1 MSFSNDVK
9 NELSRLETNEV
20 CCDKAELL
28 GVLRMS
34 GAIVIRGMNI
44 GIHFSTENA
53 ALARRVLQ
61 ILKNNYQVQTE
72 VVITRSRRLKKN
84 NRYQVRV
91 LPAPQVNIAMT
102 ELQLLSI
109 ESDLKNPLLTKQC
122 CKRAFL
128 RGAFLGGGSISRPS
142 SDYHLE
148 MVTGNEDFARS
159 IIKVMHTFS
168 MKAKLTD
175 RKNDYI
181 VYLKDGESITNFLR
195 VIGAHNSMME
205 LENARV
211 LKEMRNMMK
220 PDVIVHFP
228 GKRDIIIDSKV
239 SLKAYMAYLA
249 AEDDAMRAFHIKE
262 HVASVRRHIDQLA
275 SKRYDKYH
283 INSLDYVMLFIPNEP
298 SYFMAMEADNKLWNY
313 AYKKNIVLIS
323 PSNLISTLF
332 VVNSLWTRERQQRDV
347 QKIVDTANAI
357 YDKFVNFTDNFT
369 KIDVA
374 LKKADEAYTE
384 AFKQLTSG
392 KGNITKR
399 LNELKEQGLLTTTKQ
414 IPDGFLDGE

>member
-20 CCDKAELL
+20 CCDKAEVL

-91 LPAPQVNIAMT
+91 LPAPQVSIAMN
-102 ELQLLSI
+102 ELQLLSM
-109 ESDLKNPLLTKQC
+109 ESDLKNPLLNKQC

-175 RKNDYI
+175 RKNYYI
-181 VYLKDGESITNFLR
+181 VYLKDGESNTNFLR

-205 LENARV
+205 LENVRV
-211 LKEMRNMMK
+211 LKEMRNN
-220 PDVIVHFP
+220 VNRRVNCETANL
-228 GKRDIIIDSKV
+228 GKVVKAAVRQVNCIKFID
-239 SLKAYMAYLA
+239 
-249 AEDDAMRAFHIKE
+249 E
-262 HVASVRRHIDQLA
+262 HMGLSELPQALQ
-275 SKRYDKYH
+275 
-283 INSLDYVMLFIPNEP
+283 
-298 SYFMAMEADNKLWNY
+298 
-313 AYKKNIVLIS
+313 
-323 PSNLISTLF
+323 
-332 VVNSLWTRERQQRDV
+332 
-347 QKIVDTANAI
+347 DTARLRLEYPDA
-357 YDKFVNFTDNFT
+357 
-369 KIDVA
+369 
-374 LKKADEAYTE
+374 
-384 AFKQLTSG
+384 S
-392 KGNITKR
+392 
-399 LNELKEQGLLTTTKQ
+399 LNELVEYSGGIGKSGINHRLKKLQEMAVGLGMEVEKA
-414 IPDGFLDGE
+414 

>member
-1 MSFSNDVK
+1 MKGGGRLSFSNDVK

-20 CCDKAELL
+20 CCDKAEVL

-91 LPAPQVNIAMT
+91 LPAPQVSIAMN
-102 ELQLLSI
+102 ELQLLSM
-109 ESDLKNPLLTKQC
+109 ESDLKNPLLNKQG

-148 MVTGNEDFARS
+148 MVTGNEDFAHS

-205 LENARV
+205 LENVRV
-211 LKEMRNMMK
+211 LKEMRNN
-220 PDVIVHFP
+220 VNRRVNCETANL
-228 GKRDIIIDSKV
+228 GKVVKAAVRQVNCIKFID
-239 SLKAYMAYLA
+239 
-249 AEDDAMRAFHIKE
+249 E
-262 HVASVRRHIDQLA
+262 HMGLSELPQALQ
-275 SKRYDKYH
+275 
-283 INSLDYVMLFIPNEP
+283 
-298 SYFMAMEADNKLWNY
+298 
-313 AYKKNIVLIS
+313 
-323 PSNLISTLF
+323 
-332 VVNSLWTRERQQRDV
+332 
-347 QKIVDTANAI
+347 DTARLRLEYPDA
-357 YDKFVNFTDNFT
+357 
-369 KIDVA
+369 
-374 LKKADEAYTE
+374 
-384 AFKQLTSG
+384 S
-392 KGNITKR
+392 
-399 LNELKEQGLLTTTKQ
+399 LNELVEYSGGIGKSGINHRLKKLQEMAVGLGMEVEK
-414 IPDGFLDGE
+414 G

>member
-1 MSFSNDVK
+1 MKGGGRLSFSNDVK

-20 CCDKAELL
+20 CCDKAEVL

-91 LPAPQVNIAMT
+91 LPAPQVSIAMN
-102 ELQLLSI
+102 ELQLLSM
-109 ESDLKNPLLTKQC
+109 ESDLKNPMVNKQC

-205 LENARV
+205 LENVRV
-211 LKEMRNMMK
+211 LKEMRNN
-220 PDVIVHFP
+220 VNRRVNCETANL
-228 GKRDIIIDSKV
+228 GKVVKAAVRQVNCIKFID
-239 SLKAYMAYLA
+239 
-249 AEDDAMRAFHIKE
+249 E
-262 HVASVRRHIDQLA
+262 HMGLSELPQALQ
-275 SKRYDKYH
+275 
-283 INSLDYVMLFIPNEP
+283 
-298 SYFMAMEADNKLWNY
+298 
-313 AYKKNIVLIS
+313 
-323 PSNLISTLF
+323 
-332 VVNSLWTRERQQRDV
+332 
-347 QKIVDTANAI
+347 DTARLRLEYPDA
-357 YDKFVNFTDNFT
+357 
-369 KIDVA
+369 
-374 LKKADEAYTE
+374 
-384 AFKQLTSG
+384 S
-392 KGNITKR
+392 
-399 LNELKEQGLLTTTKQ
+399 LNELVEYSGGIGKSGINHRLKKLQEMAVGLGMEVEKA
-414 IPDGFLDGE
+414 

>member
-1 MSFSNDVK
+1 MKGGSRLSFSNDVK

-20 CCDKAELL
+20 CCDKAEVL

-91 LPAPQVNIAMT
+91 LPAPQVSIAMN
-102 ELQLLSI
+102 ELQLLSM
-109 ESDLKNPLLTKQC
+109 ESDLKNPLLNKQC

-148 MVTGNEDFARS
+148 MVTGNEDFAHS

-205 LENARV
+205 LENVRV
-211 LKEMRNMMK
+211 LKEMRNN
-220 PDVIVHFP
+220 VNRRVNCETANL
-228 GKRDIIIDSKV
+228 GKVVKAAVRQVNCIKFID
-239 SLKAYMAYLA
+239 
-249 AEDDAMRAFHIKE
+249 E
-262 HVASVRRHIDQLA
+262 HMGLSELPQALQ
-275 SKRYDKYH
+275 
-283 INSLDYVMLFIPNEP
+283 
-298 SYFMAMEADNKLWNY
+298 
-313 AYKKNIVLIS
+313 
-323 PSNLISTLF
+323 
-332 VVNSLWTRERQQRDV
+332 
-347 QKIVDTANAI
+347 DTARLRLEYPDA
-357 YDKFVNFTDNFT
+357 
-369 KIDVA
+369 
-374 LKKADEAYTE
+374 
-384 AFKQLTSG
+384 S
-392 KGNITKR
+392 
-399 LNELKEQGLLTTTKQ
+399 LNELVEYSGGIGKSGINHRLKKLQELAVGLGMEVEK
-414 IPDGFLDGE
+414 G

>member
-72 VVITRSRRLKKN
+72 VIITRSRRLKKN

-102 ELQLLSI
+102 ELQLLSM

-205 LENARV
+205 FEGVRV
-211 LKEMRNMMK
+211 LKEMRNN
-220 PDVIVHFP
+220 VN
-228 GKRDIIIDSKV
+228 
-239 SLKAYMAYLA
+239 
-249 AEDDAMRAFHIKE
+249 
-262 HVASVRRHIDQLA
+262 RR
-275 SKRYDKYH
+275 
-283 INSLDYVMLFIPNEP
+283 
-298 SYFMAMEADNKLWNY
+298 
-313 AYKKNIVLIS
+313 
-323 PSNLISTLF
+323 
-332 VVNSLWTRERQQRDV
+332 VNCE
-347 QKIVDTANAI
+347 TANLGKVVKAAVRQVNCI
-357 YDKFVNFTDNFT
+357 KF
-369 KIDVA
+369 IDEHMGLSELPEA
-374 LKKADEAYTE
+374 LQETAKLRLKYPEA
-384 AFKQLTSG
+384 S
-392 KGNITKR
+392 
-399 LNELKEQGLLTTTKQ
+399 LNELVEYSGGIGKSGINHRLKKLQEMAIGLGMEVEK
-414 IPDGFLDGE
+414 D

>member
-20 CCDKAELL
+20 CCDKAEVL

-84 NRYQVRV
+84 NRYLVRV
-91 LPAPQVNIAMT
+91 LPAPQVSIAMN
-102 ELQLLSI
+102 ELHLLSM
-109 ESDLKNPLLTKQC
+109 ESDLKNPLLNKQC

-205 LENARV
+205 LENVRV
-211 LKEMRNMMK
+211 LKEMRNN
-220 PDVIVHFP
+220 VNRRVNCETANL
-228 GKRDIIIDSKV
+228 GKVVKAAVRQVNCIKFID
-239 SLKAYMAYLA
+239 
-249 AEDDAMRAFHIKE
+249 E
-262 HVASVRRHIDQLA
+262 HMGLSELPQALQ
-275 SKRYDKYH
+275 
-283 INSLDYVMLFIPNEP
+283 
-298 SYFMAMEADNKLWNY
+298 
-313 AYKKNIVLIS
+313 
-323 PSNLISTLF
+323 
-332 VVNSLWTRERQQRDV
+332 
-347 QKIVDTANAI
+347 DTARLRLEYPDA
-357 YDKFVNFTDNFT
+357 
-369 KIDVA
+369 
-374 LKKADEAYTE
+374 
-384 AFKQLTSG
+384 S
-392 KGNITKR
+392 
-399 LNELKEQGLLTTTKQ
+399 LNELVEYSGGIGKSGINHRLKKLQEMAVGLGMEVEKA
-414 IPDGFLDGE
+414 

>member
-20 CCDKAELL
+20 CCDKAEVL

-91 LPAPQVNIAMT
+91 LPAPQVSIAMS
-102 ELQLLSI
+102 ELQLLSM
-109 ESDLKNPLLTKQC
+109 ESDLKNPLLSKQC

-205 LENARV
+205 LENVRV
-211 LKEMRNMMK
+211 LKEMRNN
-220 PDVIVHFP
+220 VNRRVNCETANL
-228 GKRDIIIDSKV
+228 GKVVKAAVRQVNCIKFID
-239 SLKAYMAYLA
+239 
-249 AEDDAMRAFHIKE
+249 E
-262 HVASVRRHIDQLA
+262 HMGLSELPQALQ
-275 SKRYDKYH
+275 
-283 INSLDYVMLFIPNEP
+283 
-298 SYFMAMEADNKLWNY
+298 
-313 AYKKNIVLIS
+313 
-323 PSNLISTLF
+323 
-332 VVNSLWTRERQQRDV
+332 
-347 QKIVDTANAI
+347 DTA
-357 YDKFVNFTDNFT
+357 
-369 KIDVA
+369 
-374 LKKADEAYTE
+374 
-384 AFKQLTSG
+384 
-392 KGNITKR
+392 R
-399 LNELKEQGLLTTTKQ
+399 LRLEY
-414 IPDGFLDGE
+414 PDASLN

>member
-91 LPAPQVNIAMT
+91 LPAPQVNLAMT
-102 ELQLLSI
+102 ELQLLSM

-205 LENARV
+205 FEGVRV
-211 LKEMRNMMK
+211 LKEMRNN
-220 PDVIVHFP
+220 VN
-228 GKRDIIIDSKV
+228 
-239 SLKAYMAYLA
+239 
-249 AEDDAMRAFHIKE
+249 
-262 HVASVRRHIDQLA
+262 RR
-275 SKRYDKYH
+275 
-283 INSLDYVMLFIPNEP
+283 
-298 SYFMAMEADNKLWNY
+298 
-313 AYKKNIVLIS
+313 
-323 PSNLISTLF
+323 
-332 VVNSLWTRERQQRDV
+332 VNCE
-347 QKIVDTANAI
+347 TANLGKVVKAAVRQVNCI
-357 YDKFVNFTDNFT
+357 KF
-369 KIDVA
+369 IDEHMGLSELPEA
-374 LKKADEAYTE
+374 LQETAKLRLKYPEA
-384 AFKQLTSG
+384 S
-392 KGNITKR
+392 
-399 LNELKEQGLLTTTKQ
+399 LNELVEYSGGIGKSGINHRLKKLQELAIGLGMEVEK
-414 IPDGFLDGE
+414 D

>member
-20 CCDKAELL
+20 CCDKAEVL

-91 LPAPQVNIAMT
+91 LPAPQVSIAMN
-102 ELQLLSI
+102 ELQLLSM
-109 ESDLKNPLLTKQC
+109 ESDLKNPLLSKQC

-128 RGAFLGGGSISRPS
+128 RGAFLVGGSISRPS

-148 MVTGNEDFARS
+148 MVTGNEDFAHS

-205 LENARV
+205 LENVRV
-211 LKEMRNMMK
+211 LKEMRNN
-220 PDVIVHFP
+220 VNRRVNCETANL
-228 GKRDIIIDSKV
+228 GKVVKAAVRQVNCIKFID
-239 SLKAYMAYLA
+239 
-249 AEDDAMRAFHIKE
+249 E
-262 HVASVRRHIDQLA
+262 HMGLSELPQALQ
-275 SKRYDKYH
+275 
-283 INSLDYVMLFIPNEP
+283 
-298 SYFMAMEADNKLWNY
+298 
-313 AYKKNIVLIS
+313 
-323 PSNLISTLF
+323 
-332 VVNSLWTRERQQRDV
+332 
-347 QKIVDTANAI
+347 DTARLRLEYPDA
-357 YDKFVNFTDNFT
+357 
-369 KIDVA
+369 
-374 LKKADEAYTE
+374 
-384 AFKQLTSG
+384 S
-392 KGNITKR
+392 
-399 LNELKEQGLLTTTKQ
+399 LNELVEYSGGIGKSGINHRLKKLQEMAVGLGMEVEKA
-414 IPDGFLDGE
+414 

>member
-1 MSFSNDVK
+1 LSFSNDVK

-91 LPAPQVNIAMT
+91 LPAPQVNLAMT
-102 ELQLLSI
+102 ELQLLSM

-159 IIKVMHTFS
+159 IIKIMHTFS

-205 LENARV
+205 FEGVRV
-211 LKEMRNMMK
+211 LKEMRNN
-220 PDVIVHFP
+220 VN
-228 GKRDIIIDSKV
+228 
-239 SLKAYMAYLA
+239 
-249 AEDDAMRAFHIKE
+249 
-262 HVASVRRHIDQLA
+262 RR
-275 SKRYDKYH
+275 
-283 INSLDYVMLFIPNEP
+283 
-298 SYFMAMEADNKLWNY
+298 
-313 AYKKNIVLIS
+313 
-323 PSNLISTLF
+323 
-332 VVNSLWTRERQQRDV
+332 VNCE
-347 QKIVDTANAI
+347 TANLGKVVKAAVRQVNCI
-357 YDKFVNFTDNFT
+357 KF
-369 KIDVA
+369 IDEHMGLSELPEA
-374 LKKADEAYTE
+374 LQETAKLRLKYPEA
-384 AFKQLTSG
+384 S
-392 KGNITKR
+392 
-399 LNELKEQGLLTTTKQ
+399 LNELVEYSGGIGKSGINHRLKKLQEMAIGLGMEVEK
-414 IPDGFLDGE
+414 D

>member
-148 MVTGNEDFARS
+148 MVTGNEDFAHS

-211 LKEMRNMMK
+211 LKEMRNN
-220 PDVIVHFP
+220 VN
-228 GKRDIIIDSKV
+228 
-239 SLKAYMAYLA
+239 
-249 AEDDAMRAFHIKE
+249 
-262 HVASVRRHIDQLA
+262 RR
-275 SKRYDKYH
+275 
-283 INSLDYVMLFIPNEP
+283 
-298 SYFMAMEADNKLWNY
+298 
-313 AYKKNIVLIS
+313 
-323 PSNLISTLF
+323 
-332 VVNSLWTRERQQRDV
+332 VNCE
-347 QKIVDTANAI
+347 TANLGKVVKAAVRQVNCI
-357 YDKFVNFTDNFT
+357 KF
-369 KIDVA
+369 IDEHMGLSELPEA
-374 LKKADEAYTE
+374 LQQTALLRLEYPEA
-384 AFKQLTSG
+384 S
-392 KGNITKR
+392 
-399 LNELKEQGLLTTTKQ
+399 LNELVEYSGGIGKSGINHRLKKLQEMAIGLGMEVEK
-414 IPDGFLDGE
+414 D

>member
-91 LPAPQVNIAMT
+91 LPALQVNIAMT
-102 ELQLLSI
+102 ELQLLSM

-205 LENARV
+205 FEGVRV
-211 LKEMRNMMK
+211 LKEMRNN
-220 PDVIVHFP
+220 VN
-228 GKRDIIIDSKV
+228 
-239 SLKAYMAYLA
+239 
-249 AEDDAMRAFHIKE
+249 
-262 HVASVRRHIDQLA
+262 RR
-275 SKRYDKYH
+275 
-283 INSLDYVMLFIPNEP
+283 
-298 SYFMAMEADNKLWNY
+298 
-313 AYKKNIVLIS
+313 
-323 PSNLISTLF
+323 
-332 VVNSLWTRERQQRDV
+332 VNCE
-347 QKIVDTANAI
+347 TANLGKVVKAAVRQVNCI
-357 YDKFVNFTDNFT
+357 KF
-369 KIDVA
+369 IDEHMGLSELPEA
-374 LKKADEAYTE
+374 LQETAKLRLKYPEA
-384 AFKQLTSG
+384 S
-392 KGNITKR
+392 
-399 LNELKEQGLLTTTKQ
+399 LNELVEYSGGIGKSGINHRLKKLQEMAIGLGMEVEK
-414 IPDGFLDGE
+414 D

>member
-102 ELQLLSI
+102 ELQLLSM

-181 VYLKDGESITNFLR
+181 VYLKDGESITNLLR

-205 LENARV
+205 FEGVRV
-211 LKEMRNMMK
+211 LKEMRNN
-220 PDVIVHFP
+220 VN
-228 GKRDIIIDSKV
+228 
-239 SLKAYMAYLA
+239 
-249 AEDDAMRAFHIKE
+249 
-262 HVASVRRHIDQLA
+262 RR
-275 SKRYDKYH
+275 
-283 INSLDYVMLFIPNEP
+283 
-298 SYFMAMEADNKLWNY
+298 
-313 AYKKNIVLIS
+313 
-323 PSNLISTLF
+323 
-332 VVNSLWTRERQQRDV
+332 VNCE
-347 QKIVDTANAI
+347 TANLGKVVKAAVRQGNCI
-357 YDKFVNFTDNFT
+357 KF
-369 KIDVA
+369 IDEHMGLSELPEA
-374 LKKADEAYTE
+374 LQETAKLRLKYPEA
-384 AFKQLTSG
+384 S
-392 KGNITKR
+392 
-399 LNELKEQGLLTTTKQ
+399 LNELVEYSGGIGKSGINHRLKKLQEMAIGLGMEVEK
-414 IPDGFLDGE
+414 D